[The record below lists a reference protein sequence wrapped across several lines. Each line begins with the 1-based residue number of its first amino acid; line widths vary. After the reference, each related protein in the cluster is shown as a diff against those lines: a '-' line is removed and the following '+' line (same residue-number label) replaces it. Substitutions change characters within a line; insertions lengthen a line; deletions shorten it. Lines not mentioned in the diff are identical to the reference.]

1 MATAEL
7 NAATDID
14 DFADDSA
21 VGAAPEVDR
30 EPVESPE
37 QTTSDAS
44 VVEQDDYDID
54 FGDDTPDESNPS
66 TETAGTVTEPADSG
80 VVEDGESF
88 PPELLQLANLD
99 ERRARAAF
107 GTPERLEQAWLRS
120 VLDAGQQADYAR
132 QQQALQQRQQQSPQV
147 LAQQQA
153 AHTPTQQELEDYLR
167 LKLEL
172 PAEFAD
178 VEDNKL
184 LFDAL
189 GNQVSQFYGPHLK
202 RLEQHVQQQNQVLQ
216 HFLEREQREAI
227 ARHDEEFDRFIEGL
241 PNEWHELLGKE
252 RPEIG
257 TPQHQARAQLFH
269 AKSLIENGTRQLG
282 QNVPLQR
289 ALELGLRTAFPTQHD
304 TIIKKS
310 VSTQRRNG
318 PTRLSRPNSRKAAPP
333 SGDQAA
339 IQNLAKRLK
348 EMGHNPAG
356 AGGVSDDD
364 FI

>member
-21 VGAAPEVDR
+21 SGAAPEVER
-30 EPVESPE
+30 EPVETPE
-37 QTTSDAS
+37 QNTSDAS

-54 FGDDTPDESNPS
+54 FGDETTDESNPS
-66 TETAGTVTEPADSG
+66 TEPADSG

-107 GTPERLEQAWLRS
+107 GTPERLEQAWLQN
-120 VLDAGQQADYAR
+120 VMQAGQQADMQR
-132 QQQALQQRQQQSPQV
+132 QQQSLQQRQQQSPQV
-147 LAQQQA
+147 PQQQPA
-153 AHTPTQQELEDYLR
+153 SLTPTQQELEDYLR

-216 HFLEREQREAI
+216 HFVEREQREAI
-227 ARHDEEFDRFIEGL
+227 ARHDEEFDRFLFFACNSPDGQYQEEDNYGS
-241 PNEWHELLGKE
+241 
-252 RPEIG
+252 
-257 TPQHQARAQLFH
+257 TSYAYQYCCSFRAI
-269 AKSLIENGTRQLG
+269 AG
-282 QNVPLQR
+282 
-289 ALELGLRTAFPTQHD
+289 
-304 TIIKKS
+304 
-310 VSTQRRNG
+310 
-318 PTRLSRPNSRKAAPP
+318 KAA
-333 SGDQAA
+333 GQ
-339 IQNLAKRLK
+339 
-348 EMGHNPAG
+348 
-356 AGGVSDDD
+356 
-364 FI
+364 